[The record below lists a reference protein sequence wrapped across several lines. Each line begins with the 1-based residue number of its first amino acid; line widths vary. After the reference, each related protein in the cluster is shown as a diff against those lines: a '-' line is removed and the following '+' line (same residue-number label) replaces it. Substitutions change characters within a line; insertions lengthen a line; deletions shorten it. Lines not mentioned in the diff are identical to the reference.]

1 MAKNNSILG
10 TFSGECADSAITN
23 LNGMDISREVF
34 EKLFESDEYKKALE
48 CKQYIGFLGH
58 PEDPDCQDY
67 KDACITMTD
76 CRIDDDGKV
85 YGDFDLID
93 TPTGRVV
100 KAFIDAGVKFGIS
113 IRGAGD
119 LIGNSVDPDTFVFRG
134 FDLVSFPAYPD
145 AIPTFTEIA
154 ASTDMQKRKKY
165 QKVCKSLKDNLSSI
179 TSSSAIDVMKSQF
192 APQSDEYKSLQDRE
206 DELSKNSVV
215 DIDDDME
222 EIYAEKVRDLVD
234 AYVEEHEKAESVLS
248 ELDKVRKRS
257 KDELDQS
264 QRVSNRIKRIASS
277 QLASVKQEVVKAN
290 KQIDALKSKI
300 IATRTTNLIYEQEIE
315 KQKKKISEQTQI
327 ISSLKSYRSETV
339 VAKKELQS
347 RTSNLDAENKKLMS
361 EKASLEKVIASY
373 QDAFASLYALN
384 IGANLNDSVT
394 VTASTSVQELK
405 SMINKCS
412 HGKQISKSN
421 SVYASASIEDV
432 ADNDEN
438 LICL

>member
-34 EKLFESDEYKKALE
+34 EKLFESDEYKKALKL
-48 CKQYIGFLGH
+48 KQYIGFLGH

-76 CRIDDDGKV
+76 CRLDDDGKV

-100 KAFIDAGVKFGIS
+100 KSFIDAGVQFGIS

-165 QKVCKSLKDNLSSI
+165 QKVCKSLKENLSSI
-179 TSSSAIDVMKSQF
+179 TSSSAIDVIKSQF

-206 DELSKNSVV
+206 DELSENSVV

-234 AYVEEHEKAESVLS
+234 VYAEEHERAESALS
-248 ELDKVRKRS
+248 ELDKLRKRS
-257 KDELDQS
+257 KDELDQT
-264 QRVSNRIKRIASS
+264 QRISKRIKRIASS
-277 QLASVKQEVVKAN
+277 QLSSVKQEVIKAN
-290 KQIDALKSKI
+290 NQIDSLKSKI
-300 IATRTTNLIYEQEIE
+300 TAAKNTNLIYEQEIE
-315 KQKKKISEQTQI
+315 KQKKRISEQTQI
-327 ISSLKSYRSETV
+327 ISSLKSERSETV

-347 RTSNLDAENKKLMS
+347 RTSNLDAQNKKLMS

-384 IGANLNDSVT
+384 IGANLNDSVA

-412 HGKQISKSN
+412 QSKQISKSN
-421 SVYASASIEDV
+421 SIYASTSIEDV
-432 ADNDEN
+432 ADDDEN

>member
-34 EKLFESDEYKKALE
+34 EKLFESDEYKKALKL
-48 CKQYIGFLGH
+48 KQYIGFLGH

-76 CRIDDDGKV
+76 CRLDDDGKV
-85 YGDFDLID
+85 YGDFDLVD

-100 KAFIDAGVKFGIS
+100 KSFIDAGVQFGIS

-165 QKVCKSLKDNLSSI
+165 QKVCKSLKENLSSI
-179 TSSSAIDVMKSQF
+179 TSSSAIDVIKSQF
-192 APQSDEYKSLQDRE
+192 APQSDEYKSLQERE
-206 DELSKNSVV
+206 DELSENSVV

-222 EIYAEKVRDLVD
+222 EIYAEKVRGLVD
-234 AYVEEHEKAESVLS
+234 AYAEEHEKAESALY
-248 ELDKVRKRS
+248 ELDKLRKRS
-257 KDELDQS
+257 KDELDQT
-264 QRVSNRIKRIASS
+264 QRISKRIKRIASS
-277 QLASVKQEVVKAN
+277 QLASVKQEVIKAN
-290 KQIDALKSKI
+290 NQIDSLKSKI
-300 IATRTTNLIYEQEIE
+300 TAARNTNLIYEQEIE
-315 KQKKKISEQTQI
+315 KQKKRISEQTQI
-327 ISSLKSYRSETV
+327 ISSLKSERSETV

-347 RTSNLDAENKKLMS
+347 RTSNLDAQNKKLMS

-384 IGANLNDSVT
+384 IGANLNDSVA

-412 HGKQISKSN
+412 QSKQISKSN
-421 SVYASASIEDV
+421 SIYASTSIEDV
-432 ADNDEN
+432 ADDDEN